1 MNFHPD
7 FIARKERVNQW
18 FAPARLG
25 IFYHWGFFTG
35 GGLTSCDATK
45 HKPLRYKTVEE
56 LEAAAPDPELV
67 AGNMVKTAKRI
78 GAKYINYTC
87 LHSNGGY
94 GVMFP
99 TKQKEFALKTR
110 KDYLGAL
117 IEATHRAGLRLMIY
131 MMMDYHNAVTPD
143 GVYLKGVE
151 NQEQMRDLLGR
162 LVTEIGERYDKSKIG
177 GFWLDGGF
185 TEPFLDFPA
194 HIKSIFPNAMVTVN
208 CCTFQEVKE
217 MDYGT
222 LEFVASDP
230 VPAYNRPSGGT
241 TVNAYCVGATLD
253 DFIED
258 IPRCESWWYWD
269 HKTPK
274 MEQNAKNYLA
284 DRDFLLHEM
293 ISSLGQRG
301 QWNYVLGI
309 PIRLD
314 GTVEEK
320 YDPMF
325 NRVEEFLSWGKEAIY
340 NTRGGIKSPIRPG
353 SFHGGGFCSV
363 TQSLENPDSCYILV
377 TDPPTVEKSGFFLT
391 TEHLFGAFYTNGRVP
406 VSIVD
411 LRTKTEVEFTM
422 PGGMGI
428 YLDHVD
434 WSDVREYGVK
444 VLKVQF

>member
-1 MNFHPD
+1 MNFHND
-7 FIARKERVNQW
+7 FTERKKRVGKW

-25 IFYHWGFFTG
+25 IFFHWGFFTG
-35 GGLTSCDATK
+35 GGLTAPDETS
-45 HKPLRYKTVEE
+45 HRPLRYKNVDEFE
-56 LEAAAPDPELV
+56 SAAPEPEVVAENMVAAA
-67 AGNMVKTAKRI
+67 KRM

-87 LHSNGGY
+87 FHCNGGY

-99 TKQKEFALKTR
+99 TKQKEFMLKTR

-131 MMMDYHNAVTPD
+131 MMMDYHCAVTPD
-143 GVYLKGVE
+143 GVYLKDVE

-162 LVTEIGERYDKSKIG
+162 LVAEIGERYDKSKIG

-185 TEPFLDFPA
+185 TEPFLDFPS
-194 HIKSIFPNAMVTVN
+194 HIKSIFPDAMVTVN
-208 CCTFQEVKE
+208 CCTFLEVKD
-217 MDYGT
+217 MDFGT

-241 TVNAYCVGATLD
+241 SVNQFGVGAALD

-269 HKTPK
+269 EKNSI
-274 MEQNAKNYLA
+274 MEQNSKNYLE
-284 DRDFLLHEM
+284 DPDFLLHQM
-293 ISSLGQRG
+293 ISSLGQCG

-309 PIRLD
+309 PVRLD
-314 GTVEEK
+314 GTIEEK

-325 NRVEEFLSWGKEAIY
+325 SRVEQFLRWGKEAVY
-340 NTRGGIKSPIRPG
+340 NTRGGKYSAIRPG

-363 TQSLENPDSCYILV
+363 TQSLEYPDTCYILI
-377 TDPPTVEKSGFFLT
+377 TDPPKVEKSGFFLKP
-391 TEHLFGAFYTNGRVP
+391 EHLYAAFYTNGKVP
-406 VSIVD
+406 RSVQD
-411 LRTKTEVEFTM
+411 LRTKSDVPFTM

-428 YLDHVD
+428 YLEDLD
-434 WSDVREYGVK
+434 WSDIKVYGVK
-444 VLKVQF
+444 VLKVKF